1 MKGIL
6 KKKPEEIDE
15 QQLNAEAEAIEPK
28 DAKKHKIISTIV
40 NVILVIAIVIAAT
53 ATYTSYVSTSGNGV
67 PTVLGLRVFSIQT
80 DSMYPTLNPG
90 DLIIDKAVKDSSQ
103 LQVGDIITYWTVIN
117 GERVL
122 NTHRISQIYD
132 GGGHLIFETKGDNN
146 SISDSLTVHESE
158 VVGIYSSRIA
168 GVGKVFDYLQTST
181 GFLIVVVVPVFL
193 FFLYYLIQFFR
204 VLFEYQNVKNRIK
217 YEQERGRTEDLIDAE
232 KRKQEESHKAERQR
246 IEAELREKLKAE
258 MAAEEAKAAA
268 ESAAAEEVRRMIESS
283 LRPHMEERSLRLL
296 LETAIAGANRA
307 VYTRSGQSGGALTGM
322 GSTLCAAVVSDGTA
336 LVANVGDSRCYL
348 LRQGEL
354 TQVTEDHT
362 AVAVLLR
369 QGLLS
374 PEEAAHHPDRHA
386 ITRAIGVE
394 PEVQPDY
401 TVIDLLRGDALLLC
415 SDGLYNALPPG
426 ELAGTLQE
434 ILRGGD
440 IHTLIAKANAAGGPD
455 NITAVLIHNR

>member
-15 QQLNAEAEAIEPK
+15 QQLNAEAEAMENPQEP
-28 DAKKHKIISTIV
+28 KKHKIISTIV

-258 MAAEEAKAAA
+258 MAAEEAEAARKAAA
-268 ESAAAEEVRRMIESS
+268 DAAAQAAAEE
-283 LRPHMEERSLRLL
+283 EERRRAQERAAIEAELREKLRAEML
-296 LETAIAGANRA
+296 AELQQKDADTKEHDTA
-307 VYTRSGQSGGALTGM
+307 Q
-322 GSTLCAAVVSDGTA
+322 
-336 LVANVGDSRCYL
+336 
-348 LRQGEL
+348 Q
-354 TQVTEDHT
+354 
-362 AVAVLLR
+362 
-369 QGLLS
+369 
-374 PEEAAHHPDRHA
+374 
-386 ITRAIGVE
+386 
-394 PEVQPDY
+394 
-401 TVIDLLRGDALLLC
+401 
-415 SDGLYNALPPG
+415 
-426 ELAGTLQE
+426 
-434 ILRGGD
+434 
-440 IHTLIAKANAAGGPD
+440 
-455 NITAVLIHNR
+455 